1 MREDDAHVK
10 NIVLCICDPD
20 EAYLNRLN
28 GFIQH
33 QEHSPFI
40 VRTYTGPD
48 GICADEGIAGIL
60 LASSTFFDSF
70 QKNREDALFE
80 KDWGC
85 VVFLDEG
92 TGSLPDG
99 TDISFG
105 DVPVDVIDKY
115 QSAAHIYEHLLD
127 LCSRQGSFLIRPEL
141 LKGSPVE
148 VYGVFSPEDKNMQKR
163 WALWRARETARE
175 RPCLYVTFEECFVPE
190 NRGQGLSRLILLLKE
205 RMRDG
210 DRNLEALTN
219 LDGLTAAEGMLD
231 LLAPAD
237 CPYDLKE
244 MGEDEWYCW
253 LEHMIRHGKY
263 LAIVINFGPGV
274 PALCLLE
281 LCSRIFV
288 PVSQN
293 DGQAGKDFKN
303 LLEFMGKEA
312 LVQKMEL
319 VPEEGI

>member
-1 MREDDAHVK
+1 MSVPCGGTRHLREDDAHVK

-28 GFIQH
+28 GFYPASGAFPRLLCGLIQGPMVYV
-33 QEHSPFI
+33 QMKEYREFCWP
-40 VRTYTGPD
+40 VRHF
-48 GICADEGIAGIL
+48 
-60 LASSTFFDSF
+60 SDSF

-80 KDWGC
+80 KDWGY

-92 TGSLPDG
+92 TGSLPAG

-205 RMRDG
+205 RMRGRGQEFRGFDKSG
-210 DRNLEALTN
+210 R
-219 LDGLTAAEGMLD
+219 
-231 LLAPAD
+231 AD
-237 CPYDLKE
+237 SGGRDAGSACPCRLP
-244 MGEDEWYCW
+244 
-253 LEHMIRHGKY
+253 L
-263 LAIVINFGPGV
+263 
-274 PALCLLE
+274 
-281 LCSRIFV
+281 
-288 PVSQN
+288 
-293 DGQAGKDFKN
+293 
-303 LLEFMGKEA
+303 
-312 LVQKMEL
+312 
-319 VPEEGI
+319 